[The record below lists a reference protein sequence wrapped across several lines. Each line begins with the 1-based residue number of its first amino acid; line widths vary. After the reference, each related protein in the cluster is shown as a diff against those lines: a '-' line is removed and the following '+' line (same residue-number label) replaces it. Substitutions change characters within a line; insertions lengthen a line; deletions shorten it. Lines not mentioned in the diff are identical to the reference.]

1 MELFNLTPQ
10 AIAIANNL
18 EITQKEKKQHEFKL
32 VARQRKVPGH
42 TLFCFN
48 LRTGEIKVA
57 PVDRATAID
66 FRTREP
72 IHRDRIVIEPLCIYR
87 QALNKKNF
95 IKILVREGILSFK
108 KTPGTNTQLK

>member
-1 MELFNLTPQ
+1 MEIFDLTPQ

-57 PVDRATAID
+57 PVEKSKVVD

-72 IHRDRIVIEPLCIYR
+72 IYKDRIVIEPLCIYR

-95 IKILVREGILSFK
+95 IKRLVREGILSFK
-108 KTPGTNTQLK
+108 KTPNTKAH